1 MRTAEQNTTELF
13 LQYEK
18 LLHKFAWSYR
28 NTTGIEEEEL
38 FSEACVAYMTAIM
51 TYDVTKETK
60 LSTWIS
66 YCVKNRLN
74 SFVSTFHSDKVFT
87 VFDEEKWESFPA
99 NDMFDSIFSFSDIYK
114 QLSPKAKFVC
124 NMVLDAQ
131 ETLDGIPPKLARG
144 EIQRKLRQIGWV
156 WSDIW
161 GTFNELK
168 RAFSNG
174 LDSAL

>member
-1 MRTAEQNTTELF
+1 MTPAEQKANELF
-13 LQYEK
+13 LAYEK
-18 LLHKFAWSYR
+18 LLHKFAWSYK

-51 TYDVTKETK
+51 TYDATKEAK

-74 SFVSTFHSDKVFT
+74 SFVATFHSDKAFT
-87 VFDEEKWESFPA
+87 LFDEEKWESFPA
-99 NDMFDSIFSFSDIYK
+99 NDKFDAIFSFSDIYQ

-124 NMVLDAQ
+124 DLVINKQ

-144 EIQRKLRQIGWV
+144 EIQRQLRQLGWV

-161 GTFNELK
+161 GTFTELK
-168 RAFSNG
+168 KVFSNG
-174 LDSAL
+174 LDPVL

>member
-1 MRTAEQNTTELF
+1 MNTAEQDATKLF
-13 LQYEK
+13 MEYEK

-38 FSEACVAYMTAIM
+38 FSEACVAYMSAIM
-51 TYDVTKETK
+51 TYDATKETK

-87 VFDEEKWESFPA
+87 LFDEEKWESFPA
-99 NDMFDSIFSFSDIYK
+99 NDKFDAIFSFSDTYSC
-114 QLSPKAKFVC
+114 LSPKAKFVC
-124 NMVLDAQ
+124 DLVLKTQ
-131 ETLDGIPPKLARG
+131 ETLDGVPPKLARG
-144 EIQRKLRQIGWV
+144 EIQRQLRELGWV

-168 RAFSNG
+168 RAFSDG
-174 LDSAL
+174 LDPVL